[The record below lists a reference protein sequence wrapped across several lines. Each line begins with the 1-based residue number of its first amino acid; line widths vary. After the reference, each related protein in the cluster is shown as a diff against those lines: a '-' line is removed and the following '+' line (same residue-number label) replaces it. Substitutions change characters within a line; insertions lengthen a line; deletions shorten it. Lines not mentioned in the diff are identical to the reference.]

1 MFRLYSCL
9 MPPVDVINY
18 SRFESGVAVE
28 PVVVSSAE
36 LGEITEAAT
45 TYLSETQPHLA
56 KYDN

>member
-1 MFRLYSCL
+1 